1 MLVVSILPLRG
12 NTNTPEFPFDGAFGL
27 TDVCVRGKVVT
38 KLDKQHPNPKP
49 VEAVEA
55 IVRLVRVD
63 ALNRSTFREI
73 VCEKTLWKPP
83 TGQTSSKLGEWEGEF
98 ELVVPASTPGLSRM
112 GIMVGKVPG
121 HCATISWKLEAVVS
135 FPKERPTSASPRELS
150 FLRHSLPSS
159 SSPSIPSLSWSSTS
173 STIIPPFPSLDYDV
187 HVANRPLGWNDS
199 SELSYR
205 FRVPQSTTFYLKSIE
220 LVLCREVTILN
231 SASTSTFV
239 DELPLDLFREDGV
252 PATTRPPHKS
262 RSPLVPR
269 HSSPEPPASPV
280 ITPAVIPT
288 DEHGRPLPVVPRSP
302 SPPEKAI
309 NPRTSW
315 PLVLAEGEAGYF
327 ETRGVL
333 RFRAR
338 PPSNHRWS
346 LGETGENRFLRCSF
360 AIRPKILYKRSTGPF
375 ASDKILDLQPL
386 PMQVAAVTATT
397 PFKAAR
403 HPHLASRMGERR
415 ISDFSL
421 TINLVA
427 TGSPAPPLPSP
438 SAHEIRRLSAA
449 TEAQRPLAG
458 RRRSEQSEVFGQP
471 ARTRARTEEPWP
483 LRRPSTATGVLP
495 SSLAPEVAQMPSSIS
510 PSSTYDSLGPDTPNT
525 VEFLLT
531 PVPAQPFP
539 TPIMFHCP
547 LSLEH
552 NPPHEVLS
560 GRLQPYFESPER
572 YVRILD
578 GLLSPEDGE
587 GAVFD
592 EIKLDWKPEEVEM
605 EELRYAIEAVHD
617 GDYLTFLREIYDE
630 WVAEGGS
637 KDAVLPET
645 FVRSDMLL
653 EPTRLPRNVNQS
665 AIARTGRFS
674 CDLSAPITSGSPP
687 FASLL
692 SRPPGHHA
700 GPALCG
706 GYCYLNSLAIALRY
720 YQAHRSTASVP
731 KVAILDID
739 YHHGNGTSKVF
750 YDDPSVLYVS
760 LHGSPDYPY
769 YTGASSERG
778 GPSAPGTN
786 LNYPLPLGTDNA
798 TYLRTLTMAGQAIKS
813 FDAEVLF
820 VSLGVDTFID
830 DPLTDFHITL
840 EAYPQIGALIASL
853 GLRTLFVLEGGYCLP
868 AIGACVRGVLEG
880 FVASRAAAM

>member
-1 MLVVSILPLRG
+1 MR
-12 NTNTPEFPFDGAFGL
+12 E
-27 TDVCVRGKVVT
+27 
-38 KLDKQHPNPKP
+38 
-49 VEAVEA
+49 
-55 IVRLVRVD
+55 
-63 ALNRSTFREI
+63 RS
-73 VCEKTLWKPP
+73 
-83 TGQTSSKLGEWEGEF
+83 
-98 ELVVPASTPGLSRM
+98 
-112 GIMVGKVPG
+112 GI
-121 HCATISWKLEAVVS
+121 A
-135 FPKERPTSASPRELS
+135 
-150 FLRHSLPSS
+150 
-159 SSPSIPSLSWSSTS
+159 
-173 STIIPPFPSLDYDV
+173 
-187 HVANRPLGWNDS
+187 
-199 SELSYR
+199 
-205 FRVPQSTTFYLKSIE
+205 
-220 LVLCREVTILN
+220 
-231 SASTSTFV
+231 
-239 DELPLDLFREDGV
+239 
-252 PATTRPPHKS
+252 
-262 RSPLVPR
+262 
-269 HSSPEPPASPV
+269 
-280 ITPAVIPT
+280 
-288 DEHGRPLPVVPRSP
+288 
-302 SPPEKAI
+302 
-309 NPRTSW
+309 
-315 PLVLAEGEAGYF
+315 
-327 ETRGVL
+327 
-333 RFRAR
+333 
-338 PPSNHRWS
+338 
-346 LGETGENRFLRCSF
+346 
-360 AIRPKILYKRSTGPF
+360 
-375 ASDKILDLQPL
+375 
-386 PMQVAAVTATT
+386 
-397 PFKAAR
+397 
-403 HPHLASRMGERR
+403 
-415 ISDFSL
+415 
-421 TINLVA
+421 
-427 TGSPAPPLPSP
+427 
-438 SAHEIRRLSAA
+438 
-449 TEAQRPLAG
+449 
-458 RRRSEQSEVFGQP
+458 P
-471 ARTRARTEEPWP
+471 AR
-483 LRRPSTATGVLP
+483 
-495 SSLAPEVAQMPSSIS
+495 
-510 PSSTYDSLGPDTPNT
+510 
-525 VEFLLT
+525 F
-531 PVPAQPFP
+531 PV
-539 TPIMFHCP
+539 FHCP

-665 AIARTGRFS
+665 AIARTGKLSPGTKLDRGLGSRHSPALESHSRRRRDSRAILLCEALLHFGAPLFLPSFS
-674 CDLSAPITSGSPP
+674 VAHRLIV
-687 FASLL
+687 FAVRD

-880 FVASRAAAM
+880 FVASRAAAT